1 VRLYL
6 VELAVSDWPAA
17 VAWYADALGLEV
29 TLRDEANRFALLAAG
44 QGRLA
49 LKAGE
54 PAPGSTRL
62 TFEVDDLD
70 AALAR
75 LARHGAAADGPVKVS
90 AEGYRRAHVRGPDGQ
105 RLCLFEWAAP
115 SSLAHRGG
123 GPLQ

>member
-29 TLRDEANRFALLAAG
+29 TLRDEANRFALLGAG

-49 LKAGE
+49 LKEGQ

-62 TFEVDDLD
+62 AFEVDDLD
-70 AALAR
+70 AALAQ
-75 LARHGAAADGPVKVS
+75 LARHGVAPDGPVKAS

-105 RLCLFEWAAP
+105 RLCLFEWFRKVEAA
-115 SSLAHRGG
+115 AGG
-123 GPLQ
+123 GEWQ